1 MKEASFFVFFF
12 FYQDQNIESRIF
24 LLKAPYFFLKRDL
37 FLRENSFYLPYFHA
51 DVRVVFSSL

>member
-12 FYQDQNIESRIF
+12 YQDKNIESIIF

-37 FLRENSFYLPYFHA
+37 FLKGKFLLFALLSC
-51 DVRVVFSSL
+51 

>member
-1 MKEASFFVFFF
+1 MKEASFFVVFFF
-12 FYQDQNIESRIF
+12 IKIKILSQEFFFSKHLI
-24 LLKAPYFFLKRDL
+24 FFLNEIS

>member
-1 MKEASFFVFFF
+1 MKEASFFVFF

-24 LLKAPYFFLKRDL
+24 LLKAPYFFLNEIF